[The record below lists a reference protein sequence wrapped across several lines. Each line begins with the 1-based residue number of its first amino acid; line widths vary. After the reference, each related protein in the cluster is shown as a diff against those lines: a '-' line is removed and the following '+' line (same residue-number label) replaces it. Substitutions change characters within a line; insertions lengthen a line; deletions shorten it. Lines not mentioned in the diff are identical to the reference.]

1 MGKKVAFKTLGCR
14 LNQSESDSLL
24 SDFYKAGYEIVDFS
38 DKADI
43 FIINT
48 CTVTG
53 QSDHKSKY
61 FINQACRRGDSPV
74 VVVTGCMANHQRE
87 YLEKRNDIT
96 YIAENKIKSSIFTL
110 VDSHIRKGKATTN
123 DLKEDLFD
131 FSPAEKSF
139 HTRSFIKINDG
150 CNNNC
155 SYCVVPLVR
164 GRAVSRPADSIADN
178 IRKVVRL
185 GYKEVVLTGVN
196 VSCYCYEETG
206 FEDLVEKI
214 LNIRGDFRV
223 RISSIEPESMGDKLT
238 ALFGN
243 PKLCPHLHLCL
254 QSGSNNILSK
264 MRRVYNLSEYLRIV
278 NRFKSKY
285 PGINLTTDII
295 VGFPG
300 ETDKDFQETCNVVRD
315 IGFSHVH
322 TFKFSVRKGTDAA
335 HLPDQVPEKIK
346 HERGEI
352 IRRISDENKYNYRRS
367 FINKTQRVLIEKIIP
382 EGSAGGYGEHYVP
395 VRFKSTGCFKN
406 TFADVRITGIDKKE
420 DMVLT
425 GEISL

>member
-1 MGKKVAFKTLGCR
+1 MEKKVAFKTLGCR

-24 SDFYKAGYEIVDFS
+24 SDFYKAGYEIVDFG
-38 DKADI
+38 DKADVY
-43 FIINT
+43 IINT

-61 FINQACRRGDSPV
+61 FINQACRRSNSPV

-96 YIAENKIKSSIFTL
+96 YIAENKIKSSILTL
-110 VDSHIRKGKATTN
+110 VDSHFKKGKTNTN
-123 DLKEDLFD
+123 DLKEDLFG
-131 FSPAEKSF
+131 FSPAEKSL

-155 SYCVVPLVR
+155 SYCIVPLVR
-164 GRAVSRPADSIADN
+164 GRAMSRPANSIIDN
-178 IRKVVRL
+178 IRKVVEL

-196 VSCYCYEETG
+196 ISCYSYEETG

-214 LNIRGDFRV
+214 LNMQGDFRV
-223 RISSIEPESMGDKLT
+223 RISSVEPESIGDKLT
-238 ALFGN
+238 ALFAN

-254 QSGSNNILSK
+254 QSGSENILSK
-264 MRRVYNLSEYLRIV
+264 MRRVYTLPEYLKIID
-278 NRFKSKY
+278 RFKIKY

-300 ETDKDFQETCNVVRD
+300 ETDKNFQDTCKVIKD
-315 IGFSHVH
+315 IGFSHIH
-322 TFKFSVRKGTDAA
+322 TFKFSVRRGTVAA
-335 HLPDQVPEKIK
+335 HLPDQVPENIK
-346 HERGEI
+346 NERGEI
-352 IRRISDENKYNYRRS
+352 IRKISDVNKYNYRRS
-367 FINKTQRVLIEKIIP
+367 FINKTQRVLIERIIP
-382 EGSAGGYGEHYVP
+382 EGLAGGYGEHYVP
-395 VRFKSTGCFKN
+395 VRFKRAGCIKN
-406 TFADVRITGIDKKE
+406 TFADVKISGIDKKE

-425 GEISL
+425 GEINL